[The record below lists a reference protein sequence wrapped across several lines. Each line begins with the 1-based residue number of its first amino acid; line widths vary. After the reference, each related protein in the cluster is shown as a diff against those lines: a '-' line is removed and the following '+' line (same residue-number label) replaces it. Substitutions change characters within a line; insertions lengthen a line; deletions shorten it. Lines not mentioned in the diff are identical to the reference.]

1 MQWTIKYTQTALKG
15 LLSID
20 KKHAQ
25 KIKKYLEEKIAVSE
39 NPRAFGKA
47 LTSNLS
53 GLWRYRI
60 GDYRVVAEIQ
70 DNTFIILAV
79 GIGHRSKIYGG
90 H

>member
-1 MQWTIKYTQTALKG
+1 MQWTISYTQTAVKG
-15 LLSID
+15 LSSID

-25 KIKKYLEEKIAVSE
+25 QIKKYLEEKFAVSD
-39 NPRAFGKA
+39 NPRSYGKA

-60 GDYRVVAEIQ
+60 GDYQIIAEIQ
-70 DNTFIILAV
+70 DERFIILAV
-79 GIGHRSKIYGG
+79 KIGHRSKIYGR